1 MGECV
6 FCRIV
11 RDEAPADIV
20 RAWPDNAQCAVLAF
34 VPLHPVAEGHL
45 LVVPVT
51 HVADALENPLVTAAV
66 MRRAVEL
73 AEAPCNLI
81 TSVGVEATQ
90 SVRHLHVHIVPRR
103 KDDGLALPWSAGCGT
118 AGVLSLQRPRTPAS
132 AGQCSAVDN
141 RFDSGRELVR
151 YRGRERRPT

>member
-1 MGECV
+1 MGDCA
-6 FCRIV
+6 FCQIV

-20 RAWPDNAQCAVLAF
+20 RSWPDNAQCAVLAF
-34 VPLHPVAEGHL
+34 VPLHPVTEGHL

-66 MRRAVEL
+66 MRRAAEL
-73 AEAPCNLI
+73 AESPCNLI

-103 KDDGLALPWSAGCGT
+103 KDDGLALPWSA
-118 AGVLSLQRPRTPAS
+118 ALSDE
-132 AGQCSAVDN
+132 GGD
-141 RFDSGRELVR
+141 DG
-151 YRGRERRPT
+151 